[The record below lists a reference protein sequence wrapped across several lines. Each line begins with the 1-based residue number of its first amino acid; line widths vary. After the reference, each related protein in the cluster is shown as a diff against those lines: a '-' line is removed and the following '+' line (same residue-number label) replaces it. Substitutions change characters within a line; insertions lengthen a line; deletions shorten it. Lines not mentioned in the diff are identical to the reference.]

1 VFATL
6 AEVLHSTTPDVV
18 IVCAPPK
25 AHRAI
30 CLEAFAAGTHVLC
43 EKPLGTSVA
52 ESNEIIAAAAAAG
65 KRLALNHEFRE
76 MPAFRA
82 LLEAAR
88 ADAGGVVFAQAWQNM
103 DLPPWAEPGWRGQ
116 LLNGVL
122 YEAGIHLVDFVI
134 AAFGETPRAVTATM
148 SSCGTREEQTDA
160 VALVTLE
167 FSRGRLAQVT
177 QNRLCK
183 GETQYFEVRVDT
195 ASASHRVSYGG
206 RARVSLGL
214 LRSRTP
220 HVRLEMGAAGMA
232 WKERGHDRATVAG
245 NPGNAPMIAT
255 RNLVDRTL
263 RAFIDGRPP
272 PPRERTDAI
281 RSRSWR
287 RRTSRRAKGA
297 AWRRT
302 NRRSCSTSSRAEA
315 TTLEHSG
322 RRRPVSCVAVAGVA
336 THGCREVGPLLAAEL
351 EEDGGDR
358 LQHHPDVQPGVLRRE
373 VLEVPAHLGA
383 HVLETG
389 IVVLVDL
396 REPREAGA
404 HAVAEPVLRDV
415 FPQPGDDAGPLGA
428 RANDVHVAAQD
439 VPELRQLVETEL
451 AHHPSERRHAGIVL
465 LCPDRPREP
474 FGIHPHRA
482 ELEDGEDLAT
492 QVLVPTFA
500 ERQRL
505 APAPIEADACLRVDH
520 RAAGGHADGDRDEK
534 EERREQQEAQPRDRD
549 IERATDGF

>member
-1 VFATL
+1 MTALRVAVAGLGNAAVNLHLPGLGSIPHAQVVGGCDPSEATRLAAGKRFGFPVFATL

-52 ESNEIIAAAAAAG
+52 EANEILAAAAASG

-82 LLEAAR
+82 LLDASR

-255 RNLVDRTL
+255 RNLIDRTL
-263 RAFIDGRPP
+263 RAFIDGTPAPASGEDGRD
-272 PPRERTDAI
+272 TL
-281 RSRSWR
+281 
-287 RRTSRRAKGA
+287 KVLA
-297 AWRRT
+297 AAYLSARD
-302 NRRSCSTSSRAEA
+302 
-315 TTLEHSG
+315 G
-322 RRRPVSCVAVAGVA
+322 RRVA
-336 THGCREVGPLLAAEL
+336 TDEPAV
-351 EEDGGDR
+351 
-358 LQHHPDVQPGVLRRE
+358 VQYQFE
-373 VLEVPAHLGA
+373 
-383 HVLETG
+383 
-389 IVVLVDL
+389 
-396 REPREAGA
+396 
-404 HAVAEPVLRDV
+404 
-415 FPQPGDDAGPLGA
+415 
-428 RANDVHVAAQD
+428 
-439 VPELRQLVETEL
+439 
-451 AHHPSERRHAGIVL
+451 S
-465 LCPDRPREP
+465 
-474 FGIHPHRA
+474 
-482 ELEDGEDLAT
+482 
-492 QVLVPTFA
+492 
-500 ERQRL
+500 
-505 APAPIEADACLRVDH
+505 
-520 RAAGGHADGDRDEK
+520 
-534 EERREQQEAQPRDRD
+534 
-549 IERATDGF
+549 

>member
-1 VFATL
+1 MTALRVAVAGLGNAAVNLHLPGLGSIPHAKVVGGCDPSEATRLAAGKQFGFPVFATL

-148 SSCGTREEQTDA
+148 SSCGTREEHTDA

-263 RAFIDGRPP
+263 RAFIDGTPAPASGEDGRDTLKVLAAAYLSA
-272 PPRERTDAI
+272 RE
-281 RSRSWR
+281 
-287 RRTSRRAKGA
+287 
-297 AWRRT
+297 
-302 NRRSCSTSSRAEA
+302 
-315 TTLEHSG
+315 G
-322 RRRPVSCVAVAGVA
+322 RRVA
-336 THGCREVGPLLAAEL
+336 TDEPAV
-351 EEDGGDR
+351 
-358 LQHHPDVQPGVLRRE
+358 VQYQFE
-373 VLEVPAHLGA
+373 
-383 HVLETG
+383 
-389 IVVLVDL
+389 
-396 REPREAGA
+396 
-404 HAVAEPVLRDV
+404 
-415 FPQPGDDAGPLGA
+415 
-428 RANDVHVAAQD
+428 
-439 VPELRQLVETEL
+439 
-451 AHHPSERRHAGIVL
+451 S
-465 LCPDRPREP
+465 
-474 FGIHPHRA
+474 
-482 ELEDGEDLAT
+482 
-492 QVLVPTFA
+492 
-500 ERQRL
+500 
-505 APAPIEADACLRVDH
+505 
-520 RAAGGHADGDRDEK
+520 
-534 EERREQQEAQPRDRD
+534 
-549 IERATDGF
+549 